1 MKSILARVKVIFIQ
15 KTFQFDITETCNLL
29 LLMFFFTFIFQ
40 LIFQSIKKA
49 LVGNVSHQSCR
60 KVTYS

>member
-15 KTFQFDITETCNLL
+15 KTFQFDITETCDLL

-40 LIFQSIKKA
+40 LIFQSIKK
-49 LVGNVSHQSCR
+49 L
-60 KVTYS
+60 